1 MEFTILGQTS
11 LQVGT
16 TRVDLGAKKQRALLA
31 LLLLQVKRPVSVET
45 IVQALWP
52 GKAHDGVRS
61 NLQSL
66 MSRVRGALARAGVEY
81 RVTHE
86 GETYRLDLDQN
97 LIDYHRFLRMVES
110 GRAAS
115 AIENHSEAKR
125 ILTQAIGLWRGVP
138 LADIHGEWAAKRR
151 SAMENV
157 DLLHAYHALLQAKI
171 HLHEYAE
178 VMRDLVPLLEQHP
191 HDDTLAR
198 IRMTALDGMGDRHGA
213 TAFYIQFR
221 RRLADEFGIEPSAE
235 LDRLYHRLLAQPAT
249 GGAGHAV
256 QPTAPVDA
264 RPYRFPRQVPGFT
277 GRLELLRRLDSFLDA
292 GPASP
297 IVALHGMPG
306 VGKTELAVHWAH
318 RHRDDFPDGMVL
330 LDMRGYGSGRPLTPD
345 HSISMLLDRLG
356 VPADQIPVDP
366 GRRPIVLSR
375 ALANRRTLLVLDN
388 VRDAEQVVPLL
399 DVTSDCFMLLTS
411 RNRLRF
417 LAIRE
422 GAHTLAVPE
431 MNVEESLDLLRSTIK
446 DDRVANDEQGLLE
459 IARLSNG
466 LPLALKITGRH
477 IADRPRETPGQLAEQ
492 LKARRDLLFLDE
504 EDEESISLSAVFSW
518 SYEALAP
525 DTARLFRLMGLH
537 PGSRVSSECTAALV
551 GTSPKVAAKHLENLA
566 RVNLLDHDV
575 ASRYRVHDLL
585 REYAAGRAQEC
596 DSPEARRNAIERLLT
611 WYVLTSAEASRRL
624 SPQSPPVPELPTAVE
639 VTPLLFTTDQ
649 DALDWCALERENL
662 VAATRIAAANGFHEH
677 AWRIPAAV
685 QEVFERS
692 GYHDDL
698 LTSHELA
705 LESARAT
712 GQVDAEIGTLNNL
725 GLMYL
730 NVHRPD
736 EAFDH
741 FQAGLD
747 IARRQGHRPGEAV
760 CLHNLGIVHFER
772 GDDRKALELY
782 GRALEINRDLDAGE
796 GVAFGLHRIGMAYHR
811 LGDLL
816 EAKRS
821 FDEALRI
828 RVEIGHVRG
837 QGATLT
843 ALAALHQALGELDEA
858 LECCHRALR
867 IHRLTGDRIET
878 GHALMTLAAIE
889 FDHGDLGSAHDHASE
904 AASLADELHDTTAQA
919 RCLHLLGRV
928 MAFMGQERAAAQA
941 WRQALSL
948 FLSTN
953 DPTAR
958 LVQAQLDNARDHS
971 DD

>member
-11 LQVGT
+11 LQVGAT
-16 TRVDLGAKKQRALLA
+16 KVDLGAKKQRALLA
-31 LLLLQVKRPVSVET
+31 LLLLQVKRPVPVET
-45 IVQALWP
+45 IIQALWP
-52 GKAHDGVRS
+52 GKVHDGVRS

-66 MSRVRGALARAGVEY
+66 MSRIRGALARAGVEY

-97 LIDYHRFLRMVES
+97 LVDYHRFLRMVEA

-115 AIENHSEAKR
+115 ATENHAEAKL
-125 ILTQAIGLWRGVP
+125 ILTEAIGLWRGVP
-138 LADIHGEWAAKRR
+138 LADIRGEWAAKRR
-151 SAMENV
+151 NDMESI
-157 DLLHAYHALLQAKI
+157 DLLHAHHALLQARVE
-171 HLHEYAE
+171 LREYAG

-213 TAFYIQFR
+213 TSFYMQFR
-221 RRLADEFGIEPSAE
+221 RRLANEFGTETSAE
-235 LDRLYHRLLAQPAT
+235 LDRLYHRLLTEPPT
-249 GGAGHAV
+249 GEPDHAARSA
-256 QPTAPVDA
+256 APVDA

-292 GPASP
+292 GPADP

-345 HSISMLLDRLG
+345 HAISMLLDRLG

-366 GRRPIVLSR
+366 GRRPVVLSR

-388 VRDAEQVVPLL
+388 VRDAEQVLPLL

-411 RNRLRF
+411 RDRLRF

-446 DDRVANDEQGLLE
+446 DDRAADDERGLLE

-492 LKARRDLLFLDE
+492 LKAHRDLLFLDE
-504 EDEESISLSAVFSW
+504 EDEEAISLSAVFSW
-518 SYEALAP
+518 SYEALVSDA
-525 DTARLFRLMGLH
+525 ARLFRLMGLH
-537 PGSRVSSECTAALV
+537 PGSRVSGECTAALA
-551 GTSPKVAAKHLENLA
+551 GTSSREAARLLANLA

-575 ASRYRVHDLL
+575 ANRYRIHDLL

-596 DSPEARRNAIERLLT
+596 DSPGARRDAIERLLT
-611 WYVLTSAEASRRL
+611 WYVLTSAEACGRL
-624 SPQSPPVPELPTAVE
+624 SPQSPPIPALPTPVE
-639 VTPLLFTTDQ
+639 VIPLLFATDQ

-662 VAATRIAAANGFHEH
+662 VAATRLASAHGFHEH

-705 LESARAT
+705 LGSARAT

-730 NVHRPD
+730 NVHRVD
-736 EAFDH
+736 EAFEH
-741 FQAGLD
+741 LLAGLD
-747 IARRQGHRPGEAV
+747 IAREQGHRPGEAV
-760 CLHNLGIVHFER
+760 CLHNLGTVHFER

-782 GRALEINRDLDAGE
+782 GRALEINHELGGGE
-796 GVAFGLHRIGMAYHR
+796 GEAFGHHRIGMAHHR
-811 LGDLL
+811 SGNLA

-843 ALAALHQALGELDEA
+843 ALAALHQALGEPDRA
-858 LECCHRALR
+858 LEHCQRALR

-889 FDHGDLGSAHDHASE
+889 FDHGDLGSAHDHAAE
-904 AASLADELHDTTAQA
+904 AASLADELHDVTAQA

-928 MAFMGQERAAAQA
+928 MVFMGQERAAAQA

-958 LVQAQLDNARDHS
+958 VVQAHLDSIRERP